1 MEENKQHKTA
11 LPETEPIPSAQ
22 APEALLDIRGLRVEY
37 HTDED
42 VVYAV
47 NGLDLTIGKGESL
60 GLVGETGAG
69 KTTTALSVLR
79 LIADPPGKIMGGEI
93 WFEGEDM
100 LQAKPARLREIRG
113 SKISVIFQDPMT
125 SLNPV
130 YSVGDQIAEVI
141 HQHEKC
147 SKEEGRRKA
156 GDMLEMVGIPR
167 ARYDEYPHQF
177 SGGMKQRVV
186 IAMSIAC
193 SPELILADEPTTA
206 LDVTIQAQVLELMN
220 ELKEK
225 LRTSLLL
232 ITHDLGV
239 VAQNCRLGILV
250 LFEQVIPKY
259 MDLADQY
266 NLEMTVLQRSIPVTA
281 LMSKSHPLANS
292 SRVSLKDLTGYPFIA
307 DAHIDPDDTLDVL
320 GLQSH
325 TDLLY
330 ICDRGTIFDAVRK
343 GNYIAIG
350 ISIPEEDARRMNC
363 VCCPIADGAPMAVA
377 LLHSRTFTLRPREKH
392 FIRYLTDRLH
402 KRYSG

>member
-206 LDVTIQAQVLELMN
+206 LDVTIQE
-220 ELKEK
+220 
-225 LRTSLLL
+225 
-232 ITHDLGV
+232 
-239 VAQNCRLGILV
+239 GILNLLKKINREKGTGI
-250 LFEQVIPKY
+250 LFISH
-259 MDLADQY
+259 
-266 NLEMTVLQRSIPVTA
+266 NLHV
-281 LMSKSHPLANS
+281 
-292 SRVSLKDLTGYPFIA
+292 
-307 DAHIDPDDTLDVL
+307 
-320 GLQSH
+320 
-325 TDLLY
+325 
-330 ICDRGTIFDAVRK
+330 VRK
-343 GNYIAIG
+343 LCTRVAVMCKGQLLEEGPVDQVFFHPQADYTKGLIAA
-350 ISIPEEDARRMNC
+350 IPTRR
-363 VCCPIADGAPMAVA
+363 
-377 LLHSRTFTLRPREKH
+377 
-392 FIRYLTDRLH
+392 
-402 KRYSG
+402 KRG

>member
-156 GDMLEMVGIPR
+156 GDMLEMVGIPAGP
-167 ARYDEYPHQF
+167 AR
-177 SGGMKQRVV
+177 
-186 IAMSIAC
+186 
-193 SPELILADEPTTA
+193 
-206 LDVTIQAQVLELMN
+206 
-220 ELKEK
+220 
-225 LRTSLLL
+225 
-232 ITHDLGV
+232 
-239 VAQNCRLGILV
+239 
-250 LFEQVIPKY
+250 
-259 MDLADQY
+259 
-266 NLEMTVLQRSIPVTA
+266 
-281 LMSKSHPLANS
+281 
-292 SRVSLKDLTGYPFIA
+292 RVSPPVFRRHEAAGGHRHEHWP
-307 DAHIDPDDTLDVL
+307 
-320 GLQSH
+320 
-325 TDLLY
+325 
-330 ICDRGTIFDAVRK
+330 
-343 GNYIAIG
+343 
-350 ISIPEEDARRMNC
+350 ARRS
-363 VCCPIADGAPMAVA
+363 CCWPTSPPPPW
-377 LLHSRTFTLRPREKH
+377 T
-392 FIRYLTDRLH
+392 
-402 KRYSG
+402 

>member
-206 LDVTIQAQVLELMN
+206 LDVTIQAQVLNL
-220 ELKEK
+220 LKDLQAEFH
-225 LRTSLLL
+225 LTYLF
-232 ITHDLGV
+232 ITHDLSV
-239 VAQNCRLGILV
+239 VKFFSDKIAVMYLGQLVETADSAELFRQPLHPYSQALLSAIPIPSSRQKMQRVKLIGELQSPIDPEPGCRFAKRCLYAREGCTGR
-250 LFEQVIPKY
+250 
-259 MDLADQY
+259 DLALRDFGSGHFCACCRAGA
-266 NLEMTVLQRSIPVTA
+266 LEEQTP
-281 LMSKSHPLANS
+281 SK
-292 SRVSLKDLTGYPFIA
+292 
-307 DAHIDPDDTLDVL
+307 
-320 GLQSH
+320 
-325 TDLLY
+325 
-330 ICDRGTIFDAVRK
+330 
-343 GNYIAIG
+343 
-350 ISIPEEDARRMNC
+350 
-363 VCCPIADGAPMAVA
+363 
-377 LLHSRTFTLRPREKH
+377 
-392 FIRYLTDRLH
+392 
-402 KRYSG
+402 

>member
-79 LIADPPGKIMGGEI
+79 LIADPPAKIMGGEI

-206 LDVTIQAQVLELMN
+206 LDVTIQAQILDLMKK
-220 ELKEK
+220 LQKEDG
-225 LRTSLLL
+225 SSILL

-239 VAQNCRLGILV
+239 VAEMCTRVIVMYAGKIVEMAPVEKLFATPSHPYTQGLIASVPKLGSGVKV
-250 LFEQVIPKY
+250 LPSIPGSVP
-259 MDLADQY
+259 DLASMPTGCRFAPRCKYATDKCREQEPELLDISEDQKC
-266 NLEMTVLQRSIPVTA
+266 R
-281 LMSKSHPLANS
+281 
-292 SRVSLKDLTGYPFIA
+292 
-307 DAHIDPDDTLDVL
+307 
-320 GLQSH
+320 
-325 TDLLY
+325 
-330 ICDRGTIFDAVRK
+330 CW
-343 GNYIAIG
+343 
-350 ISIPEEDARRMNC
+350 
-363 VCCPIADGAPMAVA
+363 
-377 LLHSRTFTLRPREKH
+377 RTQE
-392 FIRYLTDRLH
+392 
-402 KRYSG
+402 G

>member
-156 GDMLEMVGIPR
+156 GDMLEMVGMPR

-177 SGGMKQRVV
+177 SGGMTQRVV
-186 IAMSIAC
+186 IAMSN
-193 SPELILADEPTTA
+193 PA
-206 LDVTIQAQVLELMN
+206 LGLELMN

-225 LRTSLLL
+225 HRTTLLL

-239 VAQNCRLGILV
+239 GAQVCDRVAIMYAGEIVESGTIAEVFDHPHHPYTIGLFGSIPSLDETAEKLKPIQGQMPDPTELPEGCAFAPRCPYATGACRTRK
-250 LFEQVIPKY
+250 P
-259 MDLADQY
+259 
-266 NLEMTVLQRSIPVTA
+266 EMTGVGGTQMVRCLAHQGVFESPE
-281 LMSKSHPLANS
+281 LMEE
-292 SRVSLKDLTGYPFIA
+292 
-307 DAHIDPDDTLDVL
+307 
-320 GLQSH
+320 
-325 TDLLY
+325 
-330 ICDRGTIFDAVRK
+330 VRH
-343 GNYIAIG
+343 G
-350 ISIPEEDARRMNC
+350 R
-363 VCCPIADGAPMAVA
+363 
-377 LLHSRTFTLRPREKH
+377 
-392 FIRYLTDRLH
+392 
-402 KRYSG
+402 

>member
-22 APEALLDIRGLRVEY
+22 APEALLDIRDLRVEY

-206 LDVTIQAQVLELMN
+206 LDVTIQAQILDL
-220 ELKEK
+220 
-225 LRTSLLL
+225 LRTLRRELDLSYLF
-232 ITHDLGV
+232 ISHDLNV
-239 VAQNCRLGILV
+239 VYQL
-250 LFEQVIPKY
+250 
-259 MDLADQY
+259 
-266 NLEMTVLQRSIPVTA
+266 
-281 LMSKSHPLANS
+281 
-292 SRVSLKDLTGYPFIA
+292 
-307 DAHIDPDDTLDVL
+307 
-320 GLQSH
+320 
-325 TDLLY
+325 
-330 ICDRGTIFDAVRK
+330 CDRVLVMKEGRIVEQGTVDDIFDHPKDDYTRQ
-343 GNYIAIG
+343 
-350 ISIPEEDARRMNC
+350 
-363 VCCPIADGAPMAVA
+363 
-377 LLHSRTFTLRPREKH
+377 LLAAAE
-392 FIRYLTDRLH
+392 
-402 KRYSG
+402 

>member
-177 SGGMKQRVV
+177 SGGMKQRVM
-186 IAMSIAC
+186 IAIALAC
-193 SPELILADEPTTA
+193 SPELLIADEPTTA
-206 LDVTIQAQVLELMN
+206 LDVTIQAQVLELMKK
-220 ELKEK
+220 LKQEYQ
-225 LRTSLLL
+225 TSLIL

-239 VAQNCRLGILV
+239 VAKICDKVAVVYAGEIVESGTLKEIYTDKRHPYTIG
-250 LFEQVIPKY
+250 LFDSLPDIENDASTLKVIQGMVPDPQTFR
-259 MDLADQY
+259 MDASSTPDVPMRQKPARP
-266 NLEMTVLQRSIPVTA
+266 E
-281 LMSKSHPLANS
+281 KS
-292 SRVSLKDLTGYPFIA
+292 SR
-307 DAHIDPDDTLDVL
+307 
-320 GLQSH
+320 
-325 TDLLY
+325 
-330 ICDRGTIFDAVRK
+330 
-343 GNYIAIG
+343 
-350 ISIPEEDARRMNC
+350 
-363 VCCPIADGAPMAVA
+363 
-377 LLHSRTFTLRPREKH
+377 
-392 FIRYLTDRLH
+392 
-402 KRYSG
+402 

>member
-1 MEENKQHKTA
+1 MTTINLKDFYYWYTQDQFIEVTEEVA
-11 LPETEPIPSAQ
+11 
-22 APEALLDIRGLRVEY
+22 EALRASVRYEAAYQRRLTRHKAQYSLDCEDGIEY
-37 HTDED
+37 
-42 VVYAV
+42 
-47 NGLDLTIGKGESL
+47 S
-60 GLVGETGAG
+60 
-69 KTTTALSVLR
+69 
-79 LIADPPGKIMGGEI
+79 
-93 WFEGEDM
+93 
-100 LQAKPARLREIRG
+100 
-113 SKISVIFQDPMT
+113 
-125 SLNPV
+125 
-130 YSVGDQIAEVI
+130 
-141 HQHEKC
+141 
-147 SKEEGRRKA
+147 
-156 GDMLEMVGIPR
+156 
-167 ARYDEYPHQF
+167 
-177 SGGMKQRVV
+177 
-186 IAMSIAC
+186 AC
-193 SPELILADEPTTA
+193 LHEPTP
-206 LDVTIQAQVLELMN
+206 QEVLELKERFIRLWN
-220 ELKEK
+220 ALNSLPEIQGRRIDAHIILGKFLEAGLRENLKN
-225 LRTSLLL
+225 
-232 ITHDLGV
+232 V

>member
-206 LDVTIQAQVLELMN
+206 LDVTIQAQILRLMGD
-220 ELKEK
+220 
-225 LRTSLLL
+225 LRRDHGTAILL
-232 ITHDLGV
+232 ITHNMGV
-239 VAQNCRLGILV
+239 VAQLCDYVYVMYAGQIV
-250 LFEQVIPKY
+250 EAAETFALFRAPRHPYTQGLLKAIPS
-259 MDLADQY
+259 
-266 NLEMTVLQRSIPVTA
+266 LEGTA
-281 LMSKSHPLANS
+281 
-292 SRVSLKDLTGYPFIA
+292 
-307 DAHIDPDDTLDVL
+307 
-320 GLQSH
+320 
-325 TDLLY
+325 
-330 ICDRGTIFDAVRK
+330 
-343 GNYIAIG
+343 
-350 ISIPEEDARRMNC
+350 
-363 VCCPIADGAPMAVA
+363 
-377 LLHSRTFTLRPREKH
+377 
-392 FIRYLTDRLH
+392 DRLYTIRGSVPDPRCPLPGCRFCPRCDQSRQDCARQVPDLRALAAGH
-402 KRYSG
+402 WVRCCHIS

>member
-1 MEENKQHKTA
+1 MEEKKQHKTA
-11 LPETEPIPSAQ
+11 LPEKEPIPSAQ

-206 LDVTIQAQVLELMN
+206 LDVTIQAQVMRMIN
-220 ELKEK
+220 DLKREFN
-225 LRTSLLL
+225 TSMIL
-232 ITHDLGV
+232 ITHDLGI
-239 VAQNCRLGILV
+239 VAESCDQVAIMYAGEIVEYGSLEDIFDHTSHPYTKG
-250 LFEQVIPKY
+250 LF
-259 MDLADQY
+259 
-266 NLEMTVLQRSIPVTA
+266 NSIPSLDKDTERLQPIQG
-281 LMSKSHPLANS
+281 LMPDPANLPEGCKFHPRCPYAVEEC
-292 SRVSLKDLTGYPFIA
+292 SRQHPGMTEVAPGHLCRCLRCG
-307 DAHIDPDDTLDVL
+307 DPIM
-320 GLQSH
+320 S
-325 TDLLY
+325 
-330 ICDRGTIFDAVRK
+330 
-343 GNYIAIG
+343 
-350 ISIPEEDARRMNC
+350 EE
-363 VCCPIADGAPMAVA
+363 GG
-377 LLHSRTFTLRPREKH
+377 HHE
-392 FIRYLTDRLH
+392 
-402 KRYSG
+402 